1 MMKFLTAIV
10 EGFFKLM
17 LWMLLCG
24 TMITLAMMYYH
35 GGMI

>member
-10 EGFFKLM
+10 EGVFKFMAWSLFCATI
-17 LWMLLCG
+17 L
-24 TMITLAMMYYH
+24 TLAMMYYH